1 MESVTEANEL
11 MSPAGSFP
19 GFSYKQPPLAAAA
32 QTPAGQVVVFT
43 FQFYLAAIYLS
54 LKHEEGCHSLSPY

>member
-19 GFSYKQPPLAAAA
+19 GFSYTQPPLAAAA
-32 QTPAGQVVVFT
+32 QTLTGQVVFT

-54 LKHEEGCHSLSPY
+54 LKHEEGSHSLSPY